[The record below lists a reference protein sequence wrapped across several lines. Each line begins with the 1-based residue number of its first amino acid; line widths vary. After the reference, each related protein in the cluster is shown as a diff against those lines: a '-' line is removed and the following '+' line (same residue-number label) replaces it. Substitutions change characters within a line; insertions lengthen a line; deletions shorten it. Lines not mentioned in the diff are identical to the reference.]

1 LDSEKTGMIIST
13 TNALINLMA
22 TYQIQLVIL
31 EKNETLDFEEISLSK
46 LAQLH
51 LLYPSLTRDNETAE
65 GLIFEKKFKEKN
77 KIFPNQF
84 ATRGFDV
91 TFDTLLR
98 LSQEQSF
105 EATIENVAT
114 EGVENKFAYEKKA
127 SGAFVNGGFYILYY
141 DNDLSV
147 KVAN

>member
-1 LDSEKTGMIIST
+1 MS
-13 TNALINLMA
+13 
-22 TYQIQLVIL
+22 
-31 EKNETLDFEEISLSK
+31 
-46 LAQLH
+46 
-51 LLYPSLTRDNETAE
+51 E
-65 GLIFEKKFKEKN
+65 GLIFGKKFKEKN

-105 EATIENVAT
+105 EATIENIAT
-114 EGVENKFAYEKKA
+114 EGVENKFSYEKKT

-147 KVAN
+147 KEAN